1 MSGHAVRP
9 WFYDAAVRIASW
21 NVNSLRARSEQVLA
35 WLVDRDID
43 VALLQET
50 KCTDVVF
57 PFAELAELGYDAAH
71 HGVDHWNGVA
81 IISRVGLV
89 DVERCFTSV
98 TSDNPNEFDE
108 PRLIAA
114 DCGGV
119 RCWSV
124 YVPNGRALDDPHF
137 GYKLRW
143 LDQLAT
149 EMSLQKVDERRLL
162 VAGDFNVGRADIDF
176 YDPVRWRGKKHATTE
191 EREVLHAVLD
201 LGFIDLARDRY
212 PDDPM
217 FTWWNYNASQFRR
230 DRGLRIDLALVSPM
244 LAEHVDDVWVD
255 RPARDPLNC
264 EPAKPSDHAPL
275 IVDLHRW

>member
-1 MSGHAVRP
+1 M
-9 WFYDAAVRIASW
+9 RIASW
-21 NVNSLRARSEQVLA
+21 NVNSLRARAEQVLA
-35 WLVDRDID
+35 WLVERDID

-50 KCTDVVF
+50 KCTDDAF
-57 PFAELAELGYDAAH
+57 PFAELAELGYESVH
-71 HGVDHWNGVA
+71 HGIDHWNGVA
-81 IISRVGLV
+81 ILSRVGLA
-89 DVERCFTSV
+89 EV
-98 TSDNPNEFDE
+98 TRGFASASADCGGEFDE

-143 LDQLAT
+143 LGQLAI
-149 EMSLQKVDERRLL
+149 EMSEQQVGKRRLL

-191 EREVLHAVLD
+191 EREVLDAIFD
-201 LGFIDLARDRY
+201 LGLIDLARDRY
-212 PDDPM
+212 PNEPM

-230 DRGLRIDLALVSPM
+230 DRGLRIDLALVSPP
-244 LAEHVDDVWVD
+244 LAEQVDDVWVD
-255 RPARDPLNC
+255 RHTRDPLNC
-264 EPAKPSDHAPL
+264 EPAKPSDHAPV
-275 IVDLHRW
+275 IVDLKLR